1 MATNAQLNANRAN
14 AQLSTGP
21 TSDTG
26 KAISSKNAVKTGLT
40 GRTVLLPTEDAAL
53 YQSHL
58 AGLRDLYKPA
68 GEAELNLVQSLADT
82 EWRLQRIPS
91 LEAGIYALGRLELA
105 NLFPDEEESV
115 RKQLIEAKIFLT
127 YQRQLNNLSIQ
138 ENRLRRQKEK
148 DLAALKELQDAR
160 LDRAARE
167 YFKALRENRHKEFD
181 PTPFGFEFSDE
192 QIGHIR
198 RRAMALYP
206 HTYVK
211 YLDRPAQAA

>member
-1 MATNAQLNANRAN
+1 MATTAQMNANRAN

-21 TSDTG
+21 TSETG
-26 KAISSKNAVKTGLT
+26 RAISSKNAAKTGLT
-40 GRTVLLPTEDAAL
+40 GRTILLPAEDAAG
-53 YQSHL
+53 YESHL
-58 AGLRDLYKPA
+58 ASFREHFKPA

-91 LEAGIYALGRLELA
+91 LEAGIYAIGRLELA
-105 NLFPDEEESV
+105 NLFPDEDEPV

-138 ENRLRRQKEK
+138 ENRLRRQREK

-167 YFKALRENRHKEFD
+167 YFKALAENRHKEFD
-181 PTPFGFEFSDE
+181 PTPFGFVFSSE
-192 QIGHIR
+192 QIGHIK

-206 HTYVK
+206 NTYVK
-211 YLDRPAQAA
+211 YLDRPAKAA